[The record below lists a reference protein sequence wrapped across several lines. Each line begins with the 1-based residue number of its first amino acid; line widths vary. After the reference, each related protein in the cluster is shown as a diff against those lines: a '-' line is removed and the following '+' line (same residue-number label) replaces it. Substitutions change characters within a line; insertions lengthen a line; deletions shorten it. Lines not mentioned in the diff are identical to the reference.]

1 MIGRLL
7 GKIKEIGIDY
17 IIIDVN
23 GVGYIVFCSSKLI
36 GKYNINDEVELITQ
50 TIVKE
55 NDISIFGFATNT
67 DKEFFNH
74 LLTIQGVGAKLAQTI
89 IGSLDVNE
97 IIQSVQ
103 TNDNAKF
110 TKISGVGAKLAARLV
125 SELKN
130 KRFISKLQNIKL
142 KTSINKEDPLNS
154 QKILDATSALINL
167 GYSNTQINQVIQ
179 DILVTNKTA
188 SLEEIIKLSIKAL
201 SNAKYS
207 AVNKVISE

>member
-17 IIIDVN
+17 IIVDVN
-23 GVGYIVFCSSKLI
+23 GVGYIVFCSNKLI
-36 GKYNINDEVELITQ
+36 SSYNIEDKVELITQ

-103 TNDNAKF
+103 TNDDAKF
-110 TKISGVGAKLAARLV
+110 TKIAGVGTKLAARLIN
-125 SELKN
+125 ELKN
-130 KRFISKLQNIKL
+130 KRFISKLQSIKL
-142 KTSINKEDPLNS
+142 KASVNKEDSLSS
-154 QKILDATSALINL
+154 QKILDATSALVNL
-167 GYSNTQINQVIQ
+167 GYNNTQINQVIN
-179 DILVTNKTA
+179 DILVTNKIA
-188 SLEEIIKLSIKAL
+188 DLEEIIKLSIKAL
-201 SNAKYS
+201 SNTKYS
-207 AVNKVISE
+207 